1 LRALIAM
8 FALLKP
14 LLGCLVC
21 LLVSC
26 AALAGE
32 IASETFRSDTLGRD
46 YKYTVYLPDAYLADK
61 SQRRFP
67 VLFLLHGANGDENE
81 WVQKGGVRETLDALI
96 GRRAIRPMVVVM
108 PGHTQGWWVDGAKE
122 KAETALLEDLMPQAA
137 GKYRIETER
146 KGRLIAGLSA
156 GGGGVVNIIFKH
168 PTMFAAAAALSPS
181 VYDPLPPNN
190 SSAVQHPPFQK
201 EGKFDAETWKALNYP
216 TWIEGY
222 KQSGT
227 IVPLYINSGDH
238 DRFGIVVHAAVLYQR
253 LLAHQP
259 QAVAYRVVDGDH
271 EWMVWRDTLGDALVF
286 MDRYL
291 GP

>member
-1 LRALIAM
+1 MSTMLKSLAGV
-8 FALLKP
+8 FASLL
-14 LLGCLVC
+14 
-21 LLVSC
+21 
-26 AALAGE
+26 AAAGAFAGE
-32 IASETFRSDTLGRD
+32 IVSETFRSEALGRD
-46 YKYTVYLPDAYLADK
+46 YKYTVYLPDAYKADK
-61 SQRRFP
+61 DNKRFP

-81 WVQKGGVRETLDALI
+81 WVQKGGARETLDGLI
-96 GRRAIRPMVVVM
+96 ARRQIRPMVVVM

-122 KAETALLEDLMPQAA
+122 KAETALLRDVMPHAA

-156 GGGGVVNIIFKH
+156 GGGGLVNIIFKY
-168 PTMFAAAAALSPS
+168 PTLFAAAAALSPS
-181 VYDPLPPNN
+181 VYEPVPPDN
-190 SSAVQHPPFQK
+190 SSGVRHPPFQK
-201 EGKFDAETWKALNYP
+201 DGKFDAETWKALNY
-216 TWIEGY
+216 TAHIEAY
-222 KQSGT
+222 KKSGT

-259 QAVAYRVVDGDH
+259 QALEYRVVDGDH
-271 EWMVWRDTLGDALVF
+271 EWMVWRDTLGDALLF